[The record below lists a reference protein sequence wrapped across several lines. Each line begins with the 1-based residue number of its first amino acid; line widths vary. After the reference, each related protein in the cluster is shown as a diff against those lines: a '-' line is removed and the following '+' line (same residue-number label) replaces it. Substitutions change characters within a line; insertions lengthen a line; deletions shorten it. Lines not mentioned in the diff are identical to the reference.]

1 MTFSNLNSN
10 TVTGGVSLAGDITLK
25 GTNAATKL
33 SIFNGATVNVNLNGK
48 VSVETSGTG
57 TAIILSG
64 DSLQMLGGL
73 GGTGTLAV
81 TTRNNAGALTLGG
94 DVSGFSGTLNLAGAN
109 LYLNADTA
117 LAGTLNASTVK
128 VTALRKQ
135 NVTGTLNA
143 ASLAVDGN
151 ALSADGA
158 ALTVSN
164 LALGADA
171 GVSLDINGNITAG
184 TYTLVSWGNLT
195 AGNFA
200 DAGTMTLTGTLASL
214 YQGTFNVNTG
224 DKTVTVSVSMAD
236 GVVVWDGNPI
246 GAVDNTTTYLFDG
259 THTGV
264 ASLTGDVNAKAI
276 YFNNGVGQDLE
287 LTNNGGKLSGN
298 GTMTKLGEG
307 KVTFNSSNNDYSG
320 AVNIK
325 EGTVAVKANMALGT
339 GTVTVDRTGRLEIGV
354 TGGIADILGATMPTI
369 NGGTIAFVSGGAN
382 TLGTNL
388 ANGSGIN
395 LEVAG
400 AGTALTVSTAQTKTA
415 LTTVGEGAVLNLGK
429 NGGGGES
436 ILYGNLIV
444 NGGTLNTTAGD
455 PFGYSNN
462 GNFGTLT
469 LNNGTWNVGGSNT
482 TMANTRMVF
491 NNSRVILNIP
501 GGGLNGFDLFSG
513 TNTIVTQQ
521 SATGMSVFSVGE
533 GAPSTGQAN
542 ALTLRGGTAIFD
554 IARGNFALD
563 DTNTADLKLDVVVA
577 KEDSGANLVKQ
588 GNGVLQ
594 LNKASSYTNQ
604 TLIKEGT
611 ILLTGA
617 GTLGTGAVTLG
628 GNGDAYLTY
637 AVTGDRT
644 VANAISGNGTIT
656 QKGAGNVTLNG
667 TNTYT
672 GATNVEAGTL
682 TAGSATAFG
691 TSTVSISSGA
701 TLDIGNY
708 AVNNA
713 VNVKA
718 GTADAL
724 STGAITSNGGSI
736 GSLTLGS
743 YSRLNVTGDMAMA
756 AGSAFTFDMTGLTA
770 GGNALVTLTG
780 GLTLTGTHNV
790 TLNNYDTL
798 TDAGDYSLL
807 TVGSGTLTLGSF
819 NIGDLINDA
828 HPELTYTLGL
838 SADGRTLQLKILRGK
853 RFRAD
858 DHGRPASAL

>member
-1 MTFSNLNSN
+1 MDTNGNAVTWASLAGWTGTVTRTGSGSLLLGAGTYGGKLTNSGSGSLVIGAGDSTLNGGINGTVTKTGTGTLTLGLNSFNASGGGTLVVEQGTVKLADNSGTWSSNLNITLGENTVMDVVGPANKVTGTGTLTMGKGSTLHLRNGNTAGANFDMKIVLNAAGGFASLNGAIYGNATAVSSTITGTGGLKIISDAGANGWGFKTGWVKNSYDGDTEIAGTGNLVNLTYNIGDASIVSGQTLTPWGQGNVTLGGSEKNVTVTFSNLNSN

-25 GTNAATKL
+25 GTNAATAL
-33 SIFNGATVNVNLNGK
+33 SIFSGATVNVNLNGK

-57 TAIILSG
+57 TAVISSG

-73 GGTGTLAV
+73 GGAGTLAV
-81 TTRNNAGALTLGG
+81 NTRNNAGALTLGG
-94 DVSGFSGTLNLAGAN
+94 DVSGFSGTLNLSGAN

-117 LAGTLNASTVK
+117 LAGTLNASAAK

-143 ASLAVDGN
+143 ASLAVDGS

-158 ALTVSN
+158 TLTVSN

-184 TYTLVSWGNLT
+184 TYTLVSWDNLT

-224 DKTVTVSVSMAD
+224 EKTVTVSVSMAD

-298 GTMTKLGEG
+298 GALTKLGEG

-354 TGGIADILGATMPTI
+354 TGGIAGILGATMPTI

-429 NGGGGES
+429 
-436 ILYGNLIV
+436 
-444 NGGTLNTTAGD
+444 
-455 PFGYSNN
+455 
-462 GNFGTLT
+462 
-469 LNNGTWNVGGSNT
+469 
-482 TMANTRMVF
+482 M
-491 NNSRVILNIP
+491 
-501 GGGLNGFDLFSG
+501 
-513 TNTIVTQQ
+513 
-521 SATGMSVFSVGE
+521 
-533 GAPSTGQAN
+533 GAEENPS
-542 ALTLRGGTAIFD
+542 F
-554 IARGNFALD
+554 
-563 DTNTADLKLDVVVA
+563 
-577 KEDSGANLVKQ
+577 
-588 GNGVLQ
+588 
-594 LNKASSYTNQ
+594 
-604 TLIKEGT
+604 
-611 ILLTGA
+611 
-617 GTLGTGAVTLG
+617 
-628 GNGDAYLTY
+628 
-637 AVTGDRT
+637 
-644 VANAISGNGTIT
+644 
-656 QKGAGNVTLNG
+656 
-667 TNTYT
+667 
-672 GATNVEAGTL
+672 
-682 TAGSATAFG
+682 
-691 TSTVSISSGA
+691 
-701 TLDIGNY
+701 
-708 AVNNA
+708 
-713 VNVKA
+713 
-718 GTADAL
+718 
-724 STGAITSNGGSI
+724 
-736 GSLTLGS
+736 
-743 YSRLNVTGDMAMA
+743 
-756 AGSAFTFDMTGLTA
+756 
-770 GGNALVTLTG
+770 
-780 GLTLTGTHNV
+780 TGT
-790 TLNNYDTL
+790 
-798 TDAGDYSLL
+798 
-807 TVGSGTLTLGSF
+807 
-819 NIGDLINDA
+819 
-828 HPELTYTLGL
+828 
-838 SADGRTLQLKILRGK
+838 
-853 RFRAD
+853 
-858 DHGRPASAL
+858 